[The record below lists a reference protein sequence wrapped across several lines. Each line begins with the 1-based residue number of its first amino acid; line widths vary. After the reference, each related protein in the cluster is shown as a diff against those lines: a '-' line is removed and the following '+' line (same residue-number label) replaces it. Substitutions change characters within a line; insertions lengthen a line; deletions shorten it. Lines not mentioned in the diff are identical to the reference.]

1 MYHCHRVDESGQSGL
16 HYAAQVVIHLLDP
29 ARPEYSAAFIDKLII
44 VFIKKV
50 CLLFKK
56 CSLEFYQV
64 GAALGSYLELVLRS
78 VLSKMQQVNVIG
90 FLAL

>member
-1 MYHCHRVDESGQSGL
+1 MVIDTVYNGGLSSLRVDESGQSGL

-50 CLLFKK
+50 NALIIMMLMI
-56 CSLEFYQV
+56 SLYFR
-64 GAALGSYLELVLRS
+64 LE
-78 VLSKMQQVNVIG
+78 QH
-90 FLAL
+90 

>member
-1 MYHCHRVDESGQSGL
+1 MVIDTVYNGGSSSLRVDESGQSGL

-50 CLLFKK
+50 NALIIMMLII
-56 CSLEFYQV
+56 SLYFR
-64 GAALGSYLELVLRS
+64 LE
-78 VLSKMQQVNVIG
+78 QH
-90 FLAL
+90 